1 MNVLKQ
7 IKTIFI
13 FENPTLKDKGSVK
26 ITRERSILLCC
37 YCYYYNQRHLNIQI
51 ISAISM

>member
-13 FENPTLKDKGSVK
+13 FEHPTLKDKGSVK
-26 ITRERSILLCC
+26 ITRERSILFGN
-37 YCYYYNQRHLNIQI
+37 YGI
-51 ISAISM
+51 ITRIPTPKTVL